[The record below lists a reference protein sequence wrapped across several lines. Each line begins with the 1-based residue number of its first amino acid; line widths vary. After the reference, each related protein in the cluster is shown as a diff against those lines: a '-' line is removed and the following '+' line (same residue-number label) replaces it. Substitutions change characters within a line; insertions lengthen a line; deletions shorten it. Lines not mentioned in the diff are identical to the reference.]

1 MSSAISAST
10 APADS
15 ATPARTDATLDG
27 ELAKCESQLA
37 DWVHCPSGKTSEGKA
52 KIAEITTKRDAIKV
66 RMEMREKQA
75 QHANEPAAAQRNPDP
90 TQRLQLSGLGTYV
103 DRYA

>member
-37 DWVHCPSGKTSEGKA
+37 DWVHCPSGKTSAGKA
-52 KIAEITTKRDAIKV
+52 RIAEITTQRDAIKV
-66 RMEMREKQA
+66 RIESREMQT

-90 TQRLQLSGLGTYV
+90 PQRLQFSGLGTYL
-103 DRYA
+103 DRFA